1 MDGVTPP
8 GMRVLDLRGNQI
20 RYLGIATI
28 IASLKTL
35 DLSGNPTLECVDAA
49 KHSLPRLHT
58 ARFRETALR
67 ELQCLA
73 QACPKVSEVDIG
85 GCYFMMH
92 LPKMKNVK
100 KLFLDGCSHPQL
112 LDSLQGMPR
121 LQCVWVDPHL
131 APEVRFRLGHA
142 NVEINGERLEQQQY
156 RSISHPT
163 YRLVHDSSVSQH
175 SSITQQNPS
184 MNRSVTLDHLVPPN
198 HDRSRRRRN
207 YFKNQLPSE
216 KTEEIFTSQV
226 IRLGSQTISADET

>member
-1 MDGVTPP
+1 
-8 GMRVLDLRGNQI
+8 
-20 RYLGIATI
+20 
-28 IASLKTL
+28 
-35 DLSGNPTLECVDAA
+35 
-49 KHSLPRLHT
+49 
-58 ARFRETALR
+58 
-67 ELQCLA
+67 
-73 QACPKVSEVDIG
+73 
-85 GCYFMMH
+85 MH

-100 KLFLDGCSHPQL
+100 KLFLDGCGHPQL
-112 LDSLQGMPR
+112 FDSLQGMPR
-121 LQCVWVDPHL
+121 LQSVCVDPHQ
-131 APEVRFRLGHA
+131 APEVRFRLGLA